1 MPVYIVRG
9 EVEEFETWAEAE
21 TRLSRALARAIGD
34 VPKVIDGKLL
44 TVNIISRT
52 VVDSVKLA

>member
-1 MPVYIVRG
+1 MPVFIVTG
-9 EVEEFETWAEAE
+9 EVEEFKTWAEAE
-21 TRLSRALARAIGD
+21 AALSKSLVKSIGD